1 MEKQNLP
8 VWTVL
13 HFIFRYSLFRSTL
26 NDNWM
31 ASALNPNYAAQ
42 NKPVK
47 NTVPFLKLQC
57 SYVIILSKNRP
68 LLLLFIWT
76 VLPTAPLTLER
87 SGMSAV
93 REEEIRKNEC
103 DPTRKAYGA
112 PNSTQ
117 VKISDRKSLVS
128 EDYNFSKMSVEGKH
142 FGRNFYYLAG
152 TIRYRTSSLVSLP
165 RKHRKKVDTSHN
177 CRANSK

>member
-76 VLPTAPLTLER
+76 VLPTAPLTLE
-87 SGMSAV
+87 SPVWVLYA
-93 REEEIRKNEC
+93 RKRC

-142 FGRNFYYLAG
+142 SGRNFYYLAG
-152 TIRYRTSSLVSLP
+152 TIWYRTSSLVSLP